1 VAIAHAFGLAGRFD
15 FDRSAETF
23 TFVSRHWLDLI
34 DLQAAQ
40 HIWGVS
46 LRSLQGVRPK
56 AKGGL
61 GK

>member
-1 VAIAHAFGLAGRFD
+1 M
-15 FDRSAETF
+15 
-23 TFVSRHWLDLI
+23 LDLV

-56 AKGGL
+56 A
-61 GK
+61 